1 MPNRREILAWGAGSL
16 SLAMPRTVSAQQ
28 YPDRVVRIVVPS
40 AAGAPD
46 TVARIFAQQL
56 QVQLKQSFIVENR
69 PAANGTVGTDAVA
82 KALPDGYTL
91 LAPSTAIVVNPSIY
105 RNLPYDLLT
114 DLEPVT
120 SLCRSDGYVLVV
132 NSSLPAKSI
141 QELIA
146 LGSDANNK
154 LFYGS
159 PGVGNALHLAA
170 ELFQVRAGITMT
182 HVPYRGTGPAITDL
196 LGGRIQVMFVTSTL
210 SLEHIKAGTL
220 RPLAYTSAT
229 RRPVL
234 PDVPTMAE
242 AGVENLVLDG
252 GWFGLFAPAKTPT
265 DIVMRLHQGIRA
277 AFETPAVQNQL
288 AKLGLYPFESS
299 PLEFK
304 RFVQDQFRLYAD
316 LVKLAKIEPQ

>member
-1 MPNRREILAWGAGSL
+1 M
-16 SLAMPRTVSAQQ
+16 
-28 YPDRVVRIVVPS
+28 
-40 AAGAPD
+40 
-46 TVARIFAQQL
+46 
-56 QVQLKQSFIVENR
+56 ENR

-91 LAPSTAIVVNPSIY
+91 LVPSTAIVVNPSIY
-105 RNLPYDLLT
+105 RNLPYDVLT

-120 SLCRSDGYVLVV
+120 SLCRSDGYILVI
-132 NSSLPAKSI
+132 NPSLPAKSL
-141 QELIA
+141 QEFIA
-146 LGSDANNK
+146 FGRDLNNK

-170 ELFQVRAGITMT
+170 ELFQVAHGQDDTRSVSRDRPCDHGS
-182 HVPYRGTGPAITDL
+182 PGWAI
-196 LGGRIQVMFVTSTL
+196 QAMFITSTL
-210 SLEHIKAGTL
+210 SLEHIRAGTL

-242 AGVENLVLDG
+242 AGVENFVMDG

-265 DIVMRLHQGIRA
+265 DIVMRLHQGIKA
-277 AFETPAVQNQL
+277 ALETAEVQTQL

-299 PLEFK
+299 PSEFK
-304 RFVQDQFRLYAD
+304 SFVQDQIRLYAELD
-316 LVKLAKIEPQ
+316 QTRQDRTPVACGVFCSVSRPIRAWECQPSGSKPCVGECAPRRAWAR